1 MGRPPRF
8 DAVLLD
14 LDGTL
19 IDSARDLMEA
29 MNATL
34 AEQGLRNVDLDE
46 TRAMIGDGAR
56 VLLER
61 ALGRTGGDA
70 GQAADLLPR
79 FLEIYEAQASRHT
92 RPYRGVVE
100 TLELLKAAGL
110 RLAVVTNKPEAAT
123 RSILADLALDRFM
136 EAVVGGDTL
145 PQRKPHPAPL
155 LEALTRLGVTPERAV
170 MVGDNHHDVE
180 AGHAAG
186 LPVVAVAYGYAHG
199 APEAFGAERLI
210 ARFDELPDALNS
222 F

>member
-1 MGRPPRF
+1 MDRPQRF

-29 MNATL
+29 LNRLL
-34 AEQGLRNVDLDE
+34 AEQGLRAVDLDE

-56 VLLER
+56 VLVER
-61 ALGRTGGDA
+61 ALARTGGAPDDA
-70 GQAADLLPR
+70 ARLMPR
-79 FLEIYEAQASRHT
+79 FLAIYEADASRHT
-92 RPYRGVVE
+92 RPYPGVVE
-100 TLELLKAAGL
+100 TLERLKAAGL

-123 RSILADLALDRFM
+123 RAILEALALDRFM
-136 EAVVGGDTL
+136 DAVVGGDTL
-145 PQRKPHPAPL
+145 AQRKPDPAPL
-155 LEALTRLGVTPERAV
+155 REALRRLGIEAGRAA

-186 LPVVAVAYGYAHG
+186 LPVVAVSYGYAHG
-199 APEAFGAERLI
+199 APGEFGAERLI
-210 ARFDELPDALNS
+210 DRFPDLPDALNS

>member
-1 MGRPPRF
+1 MDRPSRF

-19 IDSARDLMEA
+19 IDSARDLMETL
-29 MNATL
+29 NATL
-34 AEQGLRNVDLDE
+34 AEQGLRRVDIDE

-61 ALGRTGGDA
+61 ALSRTGGDA
-70 GQAADLLPR
+70 SAAAGLLPR
-79 FLEIYEAQASRHT
+79 FLAIYGADASRHT
-92 RPYRGVVE
+92 RPYPGVVE
-100 TLELLKAAGL
+100 TLDGLKAAGL

-123 RSILADLALDRFM
+123 HAILRDLALDRFM
-136 EAVVGGDTL
+136 DAVVGGDTL

-155 LEALTRLGVTPERAV
+155 LEALSRLRVTPERAV
-170 MVGDNHHDVE
+170 MVGDNHHDVD

-199 APEAFGAERLI
+199 APDAFGAERLI
-210 ARFDELPDALNS
+210 ARFEELPDALSS